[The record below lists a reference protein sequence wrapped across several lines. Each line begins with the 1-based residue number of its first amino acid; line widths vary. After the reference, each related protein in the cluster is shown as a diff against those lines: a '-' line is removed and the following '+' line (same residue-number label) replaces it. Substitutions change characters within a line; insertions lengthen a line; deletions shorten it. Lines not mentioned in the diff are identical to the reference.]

1 MTPEA
6 ALHSFFSGF
15 GLPAYAATSVPDD
28 AELPYLTYELSTGA
42 FGDAESPVYASIWYR
57 TTSEAV
63 PNAKAR
69 EVSEAI
75 GMGGVMLPC
84 DGGAVWLKRSA
95 PFSQSMADD
104 TDSGIKRRY
113 LLMTAEFETP
123 F

>member
-15 GLPAYAATSVPDD
+15 GIPAYAATSVPDD
-28 AELPYLTYELSTGA
+28 AGLPYLTYEISTGA
-42 FGDAESPVYASIWYR
+42 FGDVESPIYASLWYR
-57 TTSEAV
+57 TTSEAE

-69 EVSEAI
+69 EISRAI
-75 GMGGVMLPC
+75 GRGGVMLPC

-104 TDSGIKRRY
+104 TGAGIKRRY

>member
-15 GLPAYAATSVPDD
+15 GIPAYAATSVPDD
-28 AELPYLTYELSTGA
+28 AELPYLTYEISTGA
-42 FGDAESPVYASIWYR
+42 FGDVESPIYVSLWHR

-69 EVSEAI
+69 EVSEAL
-75 GMGGVMLPC
+75 GRGGVMLPC
-84 DGGAVWLKRSA
+84 DGGAVWLKRSS

-104 TDSGIKRRY
+104 TDSGIRRRY

>member
-15 GLPAYAATSVPDD
+15 GIPAYAATSVPDD

-42 FGDAESPVYASIWYR
+42 FGDAESPVYAGLWYR

-63 PNAKAR
+63 PNAKAH
-69 EVSEAI
+69 EVSEAL
-75 GMGGVMLPC
+75 GRGGVMLPC

>member
-6 ALHSFFSGF
+6 ALHAFFSGF
-15 GLPAYAATSVPDD
+15 GIPAYAATSVPDD

-42 FGDAESPVYASIWYR
+42 FGDAESPIYASLWYR
-57 TTSEAV
+57 TTSEAE

-69 EVSEAI
+69 EVSEAL
-75 GMGGVMLPC
+75 GRGGVMLPC
-84 DGGAVWLKRSA
+84 DGGAVWLKRST

>member
-6 ALHSFFSGF
+6 ALHSFFSRF
-15 GLPAYAATSVPDD
+15 GIPAYAATSVPDD
-28 AELPYLTYELSTGA
+28 AGLPYLTYEISTGA
-42 FGDAESPVYASIWYR
+42 FGDAESPIYASIWYR
-57 TTSEAV
+57 TTSEAE
-63 PNAKAR
+63 PNAKVR
-69 EVSEAI
+69 EVSEAL
-75 GMGGVMLPC
+75 GRGGVMLPC